1 MEDKQ
6 KSSNSRRQRIVA
18 IAVWFTRI
26 CVFSVIL
33 AIFFYGSSETL
44 RSTMRLSPLLSLS
57 ETLQFLDSTPS
68 SPQETSDS
76 NLLLGA
82 SGSVLIIILCL
93 FKRRFFCRF
102 ICPLGLCIDVA
113 AILRRKT
120 FRTRL
125 LRYGLFFSRRNFF
138 VFFSFFWLCLT
149 APLFFFPKEA
159 TPFSAFAFDPM
170 TILSLTLVS
179 FPKIAPVFIFFI
191 ICFVVSPYFWRRQ
204 FCPCGALQEA
214 LFLPKAFIQKWLKR
228 KRNNRPSA
236 EIIKSNGKSRRN
248 FLEFVGLWG
257 LSFALAATVKRQG
270 LRLKKLFFR
279 PPGAAQEGEFLSRC
293 SRCGRCVKACPNS
306 VLTLV
311 TFDDEIHS
319 TTEETLLHSKETDNL
334 SLFSKTILLNTP
346 TVDFN
351 RGAQFC
357 EKDCDACARA
367 CPTGAVSFS
376 NLEDKNR
383 KPIGLAKFEMERCM
397 LYYEQEC
404 SICRR
409 ECPYGAIDLVW
420 FEEEYLELPSIDENL
435 CVGCGRCVV
444 SCPGEPI
451 ILDFG
456 EYVEPGDAKRIKAL
470 SIIQKERQEKE
481 TT

>member
-1 MEDKQ
+1 MEDKR
-6 KSSNSRRQRIVA
+6 KSSNARRRQIVA
-18 IAVWFTRI
+18 TSVWFARI
-26 CVFSVIL
+26 CVFFVVL
-33 AIFFYGSSETL
+33 GAFFYGSTETL
-44 RSTMRLSPLLSLS
+44 RATMRLSPLLSVS
-57 ETLQFLDSTPS
+57 ETLQTHDSTTS
-68 SPQETSDS
+68 SPSAKSDLTVLLET
-76 NLLLGA
+76 GA
-82 SGSVLIIILCL
+82 SILIIVLCV
-93 FKRRFFCRF
+93 FRKRFFCRF
-102 ICPLGLCIDVA
+102 LCPLGLCVDVA
-113 AILRRKT
+113 AIFRRKI
-120 FRTRL
+120 FRTRY
-125 LRYGLFFSRRNFF
+125 LRYGLVFSRRRLF
-138 VFFSFFWLCLT
+138 VFFSFFWLYST
-149 APLFFFPKEA
+149 ASLFFFPKVKQ
-159 TPFSAFAFDPM
+159 PFSAFAFDPM
-170 TILSLTLVS
+170 AIVSLTLIS

-214 LFLPKAFIQKWLKR
+214 LYLPNAFIQKWLKR
-228 KRNNRPSA
+228 KRNNRSSS
-236 EIIKSNGKSRRN
+236 ENIKPNGKSRRN
-248 FLEFVGLWG
+248 FLEIAGLCA
-257 LSFALAATVKRQG
+257 LSFALTAAVKRQG
-270 LRLKKLFFR
+270 QRLKRLFFR
-279 PPGAAQEGEFLSRC
+279 PPGAAQEGVFLSRC
-293 SRCGRCVKACPNS
+293 ARCGRCVKACPNG

-311 TFDDEIHS
+311 NFDDKIN
-319 TTEETLLHSKETDNL
+319 TTTKESSLRPKEADNL
-334 SLFSKTILLNTP
+334 SLFSRAILLNTP
-346 TVDFN
+346 TVDFS
-351 RGAQFC
+351 RGVGFC

-376 NLEDKNR
+376 NLEDKSE

-470 SIIQKERQEKE
+470 SIVQRERQEKE
-481 TT
+481 ST